1 MNYQTLNMAFKLA
14 FVGLFLLLLFM
25 MNGMK
30 KEAKTLREDLAG
42 LNVAISNKM
51 DTTRNALGQMRAEV
65 KTIALSEGAAKVLIS
80 DELSKIRKDFGFRVS
95 GLKTYIEAGS
105 EHRIPVIIEGKDT
118 IIERTTEKVF
128 YMNERGYSGT
138 LYTRGD
144 SLIGSISISDTIR
157 IIVSKGK
164 RDKWWQIWRKRPLV
178 TNAFLS
184 NKDGSVTTLKS
195 VISE

>member
-1 MNYQTLNMAFKLA
+1 MNVNSFDTAFKVT
-14 FVGLFLLLLFM
+14 FVGLFLLLLFV
-25 MNGMK
+25 MNGMRK
-30 KEAKTLREDLAG
+30 DAKIMREDIAG

-65 KTIALSEGAAKVLIS
+65 KTIVLSNESANRLLSE
-80 DELSKIRKDFGFRVS
+80 DLSRIKKDFGFRVS
-95 GLKTYIEAGS
+95 GLRTYIEAGT

-118 IIERTTEKVF
+118 IIERTTERVF
-128 YMNERGYSGT
+128 YMNDKGYSGT
-138 LYTRGD
+138 LYTKGD
-144 SLIGSISISDTIR
+144 SLVGSISISDTIR

-164 RDKWWQIWRKRPLV
+164 RDKWWQIWKRRPLV

-184 NKDGSVTTLKS
+184 NRDGSVTTLKS